1 MASVLRLRSISD
13 ASLGEALGGS
23 ISLRLASGTTGLSSI
38 SDTTATALD
47 GLLAGNGT
55 VVSAVTVGTGLTLAG
70 GTLTV
75 PGGPFLPLTGGSLFG
90 NLVVSGTIQAS
101 AITANQFSGLG
112 NALTGLDADSI
123 TSGSITGTGAMV
135 RLSAVGARYA
145 GFIAAPTAIDYVL
158 DPFTATA
165 TSRRTLPAIS
175 LGAGTLTAEIRVNGV
190 AVTGWDAIA
199 VTTSPQSVTLGSA
212 VTWAAGAE
220 VVLRLSSISGAT
232 GFRFSIPSEV

>member
-90 NLVVSGTIQAS
+90 NLVVSGTI
-101 AITANQFSGLG
+101 
-112 NALTGLDADSI
+112 
-123 TSGSITGTGAMV
+123 
-135 RLSAVGARYA
+135 
-145 GFIAAPTAIDYVL
+145 
-158 DPFTATA
+158 
-165 TSRRTLPAIS
+165 
-175 LGAGTLTAEIRVNGV
+175 
-190 AVTGWDAIA
+190 
-199 VTTSPQSVTLGSA
+199 
-212 VTWAAGAE
+212 
-220 VVLRLSSISGAT
+220 
-232 GFRFSIPSEV
+232 